1 MQAADR
7 QNPSNPPAVSW
18 GRFGLLAA
26 AAVVFL
32 ILDQATKAWIQ
43 AAFFEGE
50 FIRVLPFFNLCH
62 VRNTGAAFSFL
73 SDAGGWQ
80 TAFFVTMASV
90 VTVIALI
97 TMKRTANR
105 FFQWASVLIVS
116 GAVGNA
122 IDRVVLGSVVDFLD
136 FHLAGWHW
144 PAFNVADIA
153 ICLGAF
159 LIVVAEFKSAKKST
173 TPD

>member
-90 VTVIALI
+90 VAVIALI

-105 FFQWASVLIVS
+105 FFQWASVLILS

-122 IDRVVLGSVVDFLD
+122 IDRVVLGSVVDLM
-136 FHLAGWHW
+136 W
-144 PAFNVADIA
+144 PISQ
-153 ICLGAF
+153 
-159 LIVVAEFKSAKKST
+159 SASG
-173 TPD
+173 PFSLSLRNLSPRINEPLSD

>member
-50 FIRVLPFFNLCH
+50 FICH

-90 VTVIALI
+90 VAVIALI

-105 FFQWASVLIVS
+105 FFQWASVLILS

-159 LIVVAEFKSAKKST
+159 LIVVAEFKSANK
-173 TPD
+173 

>member
-90 VTVIALI
+90 VAVIALI

-116 GAVGNA
+116 GAVGTPLTA
-122 IDRVVLGSVVDFLD
+122 WFWEASSIFSTFILP
-136 FHLAGWHW
+136 AGTGPRLMW
-144 PAFNVADIA
+144 PISQ
-153 ICLGAF
+153 
-159 LIVVAEFKSAKKST
+159 SASG
-173 TPD
+173 PFSLSLRNFSPRRNEPLSD

>member
-62 VRNTGAAFSFL
+62 VRNTGAAFSFIL
-73 SDAGGWQ
+73 
-80 TAFFVTMASV
+80 
-90 VTVIALI
+90 
-97 TMKRTANR
+97 
-105 FFQWASVLIVS
+105 S

-159 LIVVAEFKSAKKST
+159 LIVVAEFKSANK
-173 TPD
+173 

>member
-80 TAFFVTMASV
+80 TA
-90 VTVIALI
+90 
-97 TMKRTANR
+97 
-105 FFQWASVLIVS
+105 
-116 GAVGNA
+116 
-122 IDRVVLGSVVDFLD
+122 
-136 FHLAGWHW
+136 
-144 PAFNVADIA
+144 
-153 ICLGAF
+153 
-159 LIVVAEFKSAKKST
+159 
-173 TPD
+173 